1 MLKIKNLEESKMSDH
16 DRIEKE
22 LKTKCKRI
30 KKEKKKSLKKSKQKK
45 ENKSPKKIEKKN
57 IPKTGMYNRGQKR
70 GNVSLKID
78 LGKNFGSFQFNCVF
92 KIRKIHDSTIK
103 LNKNIG
109 HMYS

>member
-1 MLKIKNLEESKMSDH
+1 
-16 DRIEKE
+16 
-22 LKTKCKRI
+22 
-30 KKEKKKSLKKSKQKK
+30 
-45 ENKSPKKIEKKN
+45 
-57 IPKTGMYNRGQKR
+57 MYNRGQKR